1 MKNKRVWFG
10 GVLVIA
16 LLAIGGYA
24 LRSHHYQNRFLPKTQ
39 VLGVDVGDQTVTQ
52 ANKALRTHFTN
63 SSLKLVDGS
72 KTVATASGTAL
83 GLKQNFTQTLTTL
96 LKKQNPWA
104 LSATVL
110 AQSQDKA
117 VLTTGNKTLVAYTKQ
132 LTDKLNQTRKAPVD
146 AKVVAESG
154 KYVVQKEQAGN
165 QIDAAKLA
173 SAVTKAVSSDKATVT
188 VSTAYTQPK
197 VTSTS
202 ATLKKAAKELSQIA
216 SIKAQV
222 KITNKLVT
230 IPTSKLQSWLSYDN
244 GVQVDLAK
252 VEAYTAELAN
262 TYNTYGKTRTFKSTK
277 RGTLTVPAGT
287 YGWTILQTAT
297 AKNLVAEIK
306 KGQDFTKEVSWE
318 GSGYHSD
325 GSDIGSTYVEVD
337 VTNQHEYFYKDGKL
351 VLDSAVVTGKPG
363 QDTPKGVDFVW
374 NKTQNK
380 TLTGKNDDG
389 SNYASKVSYWMP
401 IDYTGV
407 GLHDASWQPKFGG
420 DWYKKHGSHGCVNN
434 PVSFMAKLY
443 AAVPLG
449 TPVIVF

>member
-1 MKNKRVWFG
+1 MKNKRVWIG
-10 GVLVIA
+10 SVVVIA
-16 LLAIGGYA
+16 LLAFGGYA
-24 LRSHHYQNRFLPKTQ
+24 MRSHHYQNRFLPKTQ
-39 VLGVDVGDQTVTQ
+39 VLGVDVGNQTVTQ
-52 ANKALRTHFTN
+52 ANKTLRKHFTN
-63 SSLKLVDGS
+63 TSLKFVDQNQ
-72 KTVATASGTAL
+72 TVATASGTEL
-83 GLKQNFTQTLTTL
+83 GLKQNFTQTLTQL

-104 LSATVL
+104 MSATVL

-117 VLTTGNKTLVAYTKQ
+117 TLTNGNTTLVNTTKQ
-132 LTDKLNQTRKAPVD
+132 ITAKLNQTRKAPVD
-146 AKVVAESG
+146 AKVVAQSG

-165 QIDAAKLA
+165 QIDATKLA
-173 SAVTKAVSSDKATVT
+173 TAVTKAVSTDKTKVDVT
-188 VSTAYTQPK
+188 STYTQPK
-197 VTSTS
+197 VTSDS
-202 ATLKKAAKELSQIA
+202 DSLKKAATELSKIA

-222 KITNKLVT
+222 KITNQLIT
-230 IPTSKLQSWLSYDN
+230 IPTDKLQSWLSYDN

-277 RGTLTVPAGT
+277 RGTVTVPAGT

-306 KGQDFTKEVSWE
+306 KGQDFTKEVSYE

-325 GSDIGSTYVEVD
+325 GTDIGSTYVEVD
-337 VTNQHEYFYKDGKL
+337 VQNQHEYFYQNGKL
-351 VLDSAVVTGKPG
+351 VLDSDVVTGKPG

-374 NKTQNK
+374 AKNRDK

-407 GLHDASWQPKFGG
+407 GLHDAPWQPKFGG
-420 DWYKKHGSHGCVNN
+420 DWYKQHGSHGCVNN
-434 PVSFMAKLY
+434 PVAFMAKLY
-443 AAVPLG
+443 DAVPLG

>member
-10 GVLVIA
+10 GVLVLIM
-16 LLAIGGYA
+16 LAIGGYA
-24 LRSHHYQNRFLPKTQ
+24 MRSHHYQNRFLPKTQ

-52 ANKALRTHFTN
+52 ANKTLQTHFTN
-63 SSLKLVDGS
+63 SSVKLVDQNQ
-72 KTVATASGTAL
+72 TLVTASGTAL
-83 GLKQNFTQTLTTL
+83 GLKQNFTQTLTQL

-117 VLTTGNKTLVAYTKQ
+117 ALTTGNTTLVNYTKQ
-132 LTDKLNQTRKAPVD
+132 VAAKLNQTRKAPVD
-146 AKVVAESG
+146 AKVVPQSG

-165 QIDAAKLA
+165 QIDATKLA
-173 SAVTKAVSSDKATVT
+173 SAVTKAVSADKSTVDVATT
-188 VSTAYTQPK
+188 YTQPK

-202 ATLKKAAKELSQIA
+202 ASLKKAATELSKIA
-216 SIKAQV
+216 AIKAQV
-222 KITNKLVT
+222 KIANKLVT
-230 IPTSKLQSWLSYDN
+230 IPTDKLQSWLSYDN

-252 VEAYTAELAN
+252 VEAYTTELGN

-277 RGTLTVPAGT
+277 RGTVTVPGGT
-287 YGWTILQTAT
+287 YGWTILPNDT

-325 GSDIGSTYVEVD
+325 GSDIGNTYVEVD
-337 VTNQHEYFYKDGKL
+337 VTNQHEYFYQNGKL

-374 NKTQNK
+374 SKARNK

-407 GLHDASWQPKFGG
+407 GLHDAPWQPKFGG
-420 DWYKKHGSHGCVNN
+420 DWYKQHGSHGCVNN
-434 PVSFMAKLY
+434 PPDFMAKLY